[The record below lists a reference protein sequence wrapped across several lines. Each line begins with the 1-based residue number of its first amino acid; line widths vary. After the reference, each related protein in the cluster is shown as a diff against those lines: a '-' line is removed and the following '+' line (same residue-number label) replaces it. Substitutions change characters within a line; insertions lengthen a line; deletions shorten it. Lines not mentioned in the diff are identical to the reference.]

1 MVHRCI
7 KHYCF
12 QYQIRFLL
20 FSFNIFKVFLKIKP
34 NTTTTTPTTSAVIAV
49 KLNKNLNKPF
59 NEIPHLCFTS
69 VLKINTFTLNHFN
82 IVNVMIKYIP
92 FIYYFKPKIKDFKNQ
107 IFLFIMIDICLIYT
121 VNYYHI

>member
-1 MVHRCI
+1 MFH
-7 KHYCF
+7 
-12 QYQIRFLL
+12 
-20 FSFNIFKVFLKIKP
+20 P
-34 NTTTTTPTTSAVIAV
+34 
-49 KLNKNLNKPF
+49 
-59 NEIPHLCFTS
+59 